1 MSAHSIP
8 HFTVEE
14 YLEMDEAGE
23 CRLEYHDG
31 QLFPLADASYAHSAL
46 GGGNAYFVLRNALFT
61 GPGSDQAFNE

>member
-1 MSAHSIP
+1 
-8 HFTVEE
+8 
-14 YLEMDEAGE
+14 MDEAGE